1 MYGGAGSDTIDGGA
15 GNDYLQ
21 GDNYFSPSRPGGY
34 DTFVFEQGHG
44 DDTIRIFEDGV
55 DKLDL
60 TAFTDITSFDDLT
73 ITTQDNEV
81 VIDLSAYGGGTILF
95 ETGSVDDIE
104 IGDLDAS
111 DFVFYEP
118 RTAVRMECDR
128 LFATRTRAQTGRI
141 YIATTIWTLR
151 SESRRRRR
159 PSVAESPESE

>member
-1 MYGGAGSDTIDGGA
+1 MAIFYTKCHLVSRVIRIT
-15 GNDYLQ
+15 
-21 GDNYFSPSRPGGY
+21 FPSRPGGY

-118 RTAVRMECDR
+118 PDGGTDGM
-128 LFATRTRAQTGRI
+128 
-141 YIATTIWTLR
+141 
-151 SESRRRRR
+151 
-159 PSVAESPESE
+159 